1 MVACAIVLNGVS
13 TVAFINVRNQSH
25 LIAGTVN
32 GCTWDSSFFNLYI
45 DKVIH
50 HRFSQVSKKWQCLIF
65 IKHSNWNRLSI
76 ISSIFCRC
84 FARQDGV
91 NTHTAWHVFLV
102 NKSFTKHN
110 YIGEGNLIPATE
122 KVSFTPAKHRCVA
135 VTGMAT
141 RVEMW
146 ALCASASGFSS
157 EVWAVLDLKIVL
169 AWLLVSETQNIRD
182 FFTKGDTLVLHQ
194 LAVHLSVSNPINW
207 FRAQESLVL
216 PSSD

>member
-1 MVACAIVLNGVS
+1 MAVRGTHHFSICISIRSS
-13 TVAFINVRNQSH
+13 T
-25 LIAGTVN
+25 T
-32 GCTWDSSFFNLYI
+32 DSP
-45 DKVIH
+45 
-50 HRFSQVSKKWQCLIF
+50 
-65 IKHSNWNRLSI
+65 
-76 ISSIFCRC
+76 RC

-194 LAVHLSVSNPINW
+194 LAVHLSA
-207 FRAQESLVL
+207 RANCQCGG
-216 PSSD
+216 SDHI